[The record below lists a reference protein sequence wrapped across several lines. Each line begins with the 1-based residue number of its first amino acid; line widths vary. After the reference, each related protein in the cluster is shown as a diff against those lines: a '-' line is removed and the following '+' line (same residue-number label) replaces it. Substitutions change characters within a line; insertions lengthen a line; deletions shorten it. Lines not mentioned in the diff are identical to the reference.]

1 MKRRRLLPA
10 LLVLA
15 ACETAGDGTFLP
27 PAVEEMI
34 PPGITADDLYSRP
47 SVPEGTRCYFY
58 RQSGIEILVECA
70 QVGLL

>member
-1 MKRRRLLPA
+1 MTRLLPVAILA
-10 LLVLA
+10 LT

-27 PAVEEMI
+27 SAIEEMI

-58 RQSGIEILVECA
+58 QQSGIEILVECA
-70 QVGLL
+70 QVGLF